1 MKEYILVGIIL
12 AVIIGGIIKFK
23 KKKVKDNDK
32 PKSADTPLPTP
43 PKPPTG
49 SI

>member
-1 MKEYILVGIIL
+1 MKEYIVAGIIL
-12 AVIIGGIIKFK
+12 VVIIAGIIKFK
-23 KKKVKDNDK
+23 KKKDNDK